1 MGEVLR
7 LDSGLAQANFGP
19 VPGGRLPAG
28 GRYAARTGG
37 CGTARALEIRRVFG
51 NRLSIANVMAQ
62 RRRLGLP
69 GSLLAGRQ
77 GSSKVPALIY
87 PPTYAPYHRS

>member
-1 MGEVLR
+1 MRKVGVRDENYPLTFLCPLGEVLR

-37 CGTARALEIRRVFG
+37 CGTARALEIRRVF
-51 NRLSIANVMAQ
+51 
-62 RRRLGLP
+62 
-69 GSLLAGRQ
+69 
-77 GSSKVPALIY
+77 
-87 PPTYAPYHRS
+87 